1 MIYHKKLTKM
11 RILQTKQLRLY
22 LLELSQFHILYKEKI
37 ANTFVS
43 AILNSNGGPEG
54 GRTLDLLHAMETLS
68 QLRYRPKTINYDNIL
83 LIDLSTDYSFEKTD
97 DKSSSVNSLVAWY
110 M

>member
-1 MIYHKKLTKM
+1 MKKELIFLVS
-11 RILQTKQLRLY
+11 ILLFQY
-22 LLELSQFHILYKEKI
+22 
-37 ANTFVS
+37 
-43 AILNSNGGPEG
+43 GGPEG

-68 QLRYRPKTINYDNIL
+68 QLRYGPKTINYDNIL

-97 DKSSSVNSLVAWY
+97 DKSSSVNSLLAWY